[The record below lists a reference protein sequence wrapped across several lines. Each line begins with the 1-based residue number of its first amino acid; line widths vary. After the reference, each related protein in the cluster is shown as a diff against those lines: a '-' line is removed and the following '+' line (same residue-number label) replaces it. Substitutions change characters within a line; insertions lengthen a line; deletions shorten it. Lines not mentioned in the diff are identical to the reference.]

1 MYVYAHMY
9 THKRGAS
16 MNGHYEELMNTI
28 KAMDKDERAIVLS
41 CIPIVEMLEYV
52 NESYSKLQDIISQI
66 ETITKGE

>member
-1 MYVYAHMY
+1 
-9 THKRGAS
+9 